1 MSKSKMLK
9 FLSKLSIWHLP
20 NVISVSSSLGQ
31 IYKALINF
39 QSSFPKC
46 MVMMIC
52 LLKWNSFLERQERL
66 WTTVSD
72 NIKFIKTGLRII
84 DNYNCLDVITQKSIL
99 KFILFQIQIYDT
111 QCFIILRRVYFC
123 KEGPMSRKYMQSNNP
138 SGCYLK
144 TLPDL

>member
-1 MSKSKMLK
+1 
-9 FLSKLSIWHLP
+9 
-20 NVISVSSSLGQ
+20 
-31 IYKALINF
+31 
-39 QSSFPKC
+39 
-46 MVMMIC
+46 MMIC

-99 KFILFQIQIYDT
+99 VYYDT

-123 KEGPMSRKYMQSNNP
+123 KEGSNV
-138 SGCYLK
+138 K
-144 TLPDL
+144 EIHAVK